1 MLMGTAIS
9 ATACHQEEE
18 YPSVP
23 EVTEPQPTGEIIP
36 TVDRQ
41 KELKDARK
49 KYSDAVVWLY
59 MPDAEVDDPVVQA
72 KDNAYYLQK
81 DENENYSEWGCY
93 YAHCDNRLSSR
104 SKLDR
109 NTVIFGHS
117 ASNCDPDGPK
127 LTKLHRYM
135 DADYVKENPYVY
147 LSVKGEDM
155 VFQITACFIT
165 DIDFDYI
172 APNSTGEE
180 LTNFFE
186 QVAKKNWLEF
196 DGVTFTVTVYVDKGT
211 LADQFW
217 DMRGSS
223 SGSCPVNCSGS
234 RNSSV
239 YRATCSSVREQRPP
253 SRSSPTRK
261 NGPQMMSSS
270 SRRLGAMPLSFPSS
284 LQQSSTPSSIYTGWN
299 SPCTSCWMA
308 SSPSAISFT

>member
-1 MLMGTAIS
+1 MGTAIS

-36 TVDRQ
+36 TMDRQ

-81 DENENYSEWGCY
+81 DENGNYSEWGCY
-93 YAHCDNRLSSR
+93 YAHCDNHLSSR

-165 DIDFDYI
+165 DARQLSAFQIIERCSFAAMAKQAHLFLSKNIRHFRPINVIDFHNI
-172 APNSTGEE
+172 HLCHLFGGRHLRMLCCSNIV
-180 LTNFFE
+180 LTFLTRILTKLPKS
-186 QVAKKNWLEF
+186 AH
-196 DGVTFTVTVYVDKGT
+196 
-211 LADQFW
+211 FW
-217 DMRGSS
+217 
-223 SGSCPVNCSGS
+223 
-234 RNSSV
+234 
-239 YRATCSSVREQRPP
+239 
-253 SRSSPTRK
+253 
-261 NGPQMMSSS
+261 
-270 SRRLGAMPLSFPSS
+270 LSFEPLEKSS
-284 LQQSSTPSSIYTGWN
+284 FFQG
-299 SPCTSCWMA
+299 
-308 SSPSAISFT
+308 

>member
-1 MLMGTAIS
+1 MKKITRFLFCTFVAIMLMGTAIS
-9 ATACHQEEE
+9 ATACHQKEE

-41 KELKDARK
+41 K
-49 KYSDAVVWLY
+49 
-59 MPDAEVDDPVVQA
+59 
-72 KDNAYYLQK
+72 
-81 DENENYSEWGCY
+81 DENGNYSEWGCY

-172 APNSTGEE
+172 APDPTGEE

-196 DGVTFTVTVYVDKGT
+196 DGVSFGEEDTVLTLSTCCRKYDEYNTGNQRLVLMAKLLPEGAIAQDFTVR
-211 LADQFW
+211 LA
-217 DMRGSS
+217 
-223 SGSCPVNCSGS
+223 P
-234 RNSSV
+234 
-239 YRATCSSVREQRPP
+239 EPE
-253 SRSSPTRK
+253 
-261 NGPQMMSSS
+261 
-270 SRRLGAMPLSFPSS
+270 MP
-284 LQQSSTPSSIYTGWN
+284 
-299 SPCTSCWMA
+299 
-308 SSPSAISFT
+308 

>member
-9 ATACHQEEE
+9 ATACHQKEE

-23 EVTEPQPTGEIIP
+23 EVTEPQPTGEILP

-41 KELKDARK
+41 KELKAAK
-49 KYSDAVVWLY
+49 KNNSDTVAWLY
-59 MPDAEVDDPVVQA
+59 MPGAEVDDPVMQA

-81 DENENYSEWGCY
+81 DENGNYSEWGCY
-93 YAHCDNRLSSR
+93 YAHCDNHLSSR

-135 DADYVKENPYVY
+135 DADYVKENPYIY
-147 LSVKGEDM
+147 LSVKGENM

-172 APNSTGEE
+172 DPDPTGEK

-196 DGVTFTVTVYVDKGT
+196 DGVTFDEEDTVLTLSTCCRKYDEYNTGNQRLVLMAKLLPEGAVAQDFTVR
-211 LADQFW
+211 LA
-217 DMRGSS
+217 
-223 SGSCPVNCSGS
+223 P
-234 RNSSV
+234 
-239 YRATCSSVREQRPP
+239 EPE
-253 SRSSPTRK
+253 
-261 NGPQMMSSS
+261 
-270 SRRLGAMPLSFPSS
+270 MP
-284 LQQSSTPSSIYTGWN
+284 
-299 SPCTSCWMA
+299 
-308 SSPSAISFT
+308 

>member
-1 MLMGTAIS
+1 MLMGMAIS
-9 ATACHQEEE
+9 ATACHQKEE

-49 KYSDAVVWLY
+49 KYADAVAWLY
-59 MPDAEVDDPVVQA
+59 MPGTEVDDPVVQA

-81 DENENYSEWGCY
+81 DENGNYSEWGCY

-135 DADYVKENPYVY
+135 DADYMKENPYVY
-147 LSVKGEDM
+147 LAVKGEDM

-165 DIDFDYI
+165 DIGFDYI
-172 APNSTGEE
+172 APDPTGDD
-180 LTNFFE
+180 LVSFFE
-186 QVAKKNWLEF
+186 TVARKNWLDF
-196 DGVTFTVTVYVDKGT
+196 DGVTISEEDTVLTLSTCCRKYDKANTGNQRLVVMAKLLPEGATAQDFSVSLVDDPK
-211 LADQFW
+211 
-217 DMRGSS
+217 
-223 SGSCPVNCSGS
+223 CPD
-234 RNSSV
+234 
-239 YRATCSSVREQRPP
+239 
-253 SRSSPTRK
+253 
-261 NGPQMMSSS
+261 
-270 SRRLGAMPLSFPSS
+270 L
-284 LQQSSTPSSIYTGWN
+284 
-299 SPCTSCWMA
+299 
-308 SSPSAISFT
+308 

>member
-1 MLMGTAIS
+1 MKKITRFLFCTFVAIMLMGTAIS
-9 ATACHQEEE
+9 ATACHQKEE

-41 KELKDARK
+41 K
-49 KYSDAVVWLY
+49 
-59 MPDAEVDDPVVQA
+59 
-72 KDNAYYLQK
+72 
-81 DENENYSEWGCY
+81 
-93 YAHCDNRLSSR
+93 SSR

-135 DADYVKENPYVY
+135 DADYVKENPYIY

-172 APNSTGEE
+172 APNPTGEE

-186 QVAKKNWLEF
+186 QVAKKNCLEF
-196 DGVTFTVTVYVDKGT
+196 DGVTFGEEDTVLTLSTCCRKYDEYNTGNQRLVLMAKLLPEGAIAQDFTVR
-211 LADQFW
+211 LA
-217 DMRGSS
+217 
-223 SGSCPVNCSGS
+223 P
-234 RNSSV
+234 
-239 YRATCSSVREQRPP
+239 EPE
-253 SRSSPTRK
+253 
-261 NGPQMMSSS
+261 
-270 SRRLGAMPLSFPSS
+270 MP
-284 LQQSSTPSSIYTGWN
+284 
-299 SPCTSCWMA
+299 
-308 SSPSAISFT
+308 

>member
-1 MLMGTAIS
+1 MGTAIS
-9 ATACHQEEE
+9 ATACHQKEE

-36 TVDRQ
+36 TLDRQ

-172 APNSTGEE
+172 APNPTGEE

-217 DMRGSS
+217 DSPVVRDPPTAHCIHPYRRIRSAQRGQR
-223 SGSCPVNCSGS
+223 SGAYTASAWSASAAARRSCPRRGQAPASCRCPISYGAGRCHPRS
-234 RNSSV
+234 PPHPL
-239 YRATCSSVREQRPP
+239 YRARWARRDRP
-253 SRSSPTRK
+253 
-261 NGPQMMSSS
+261 
-270 SRRLGAMPLSFPSS
+270 
-284 LQQSSTPSSIYTGWN
+284 Y
-299 SPCTSCWMA
+299 C
-308 SSPSAISFT
+308 

>member
-1 MLMGTAIS
+1 MKKITRFLFCTFVAIMLMGTAIS
-9 ATACHQEEE
+9 ATACHQKEE

-41 KELKDARK
+41 K
-49 KYSDAVVWLY
+49 
-59 MPDAEVDDPVVQA
+59 
-72 KDNAYYLQK
+72 
-81 DENENYSEWGCY
+81 DENGNYSEWGCY

-135 DADYVKENPYVY
+135 DADYVKENPYIY
-147 LSVKGEDM
+147 LSVIGEDM

-172 APNSTGEE
+172 APDPTGEE

-196 DGVTFTVTVYVDKGT
+196 DGVTFGEEDTVLTLSTCCRKYDEYNTGNQRLVLMAKLLPEGAIAQDFTVR
-211 LADQFW
+211 LA
-217 DMRGSS
+217 
-223 SGSCPVNCSGS
+223 P
-234 RNSSV
+234 
-239 YRATCSSVREQRPP
+239 EPE
-253 SRSSPTRK
+253 
-261 NGPQMMSSS
+261 
-270 SRRLGAMPLSFPSS
+270 MP
-284 LQQSSTPSSIYTGWN
+284 
-299 SPCTSCWMA
+299 
-308 SSPSAISFT
+308 

>member
-1 MLMGTAIS
+1 MKKITRFLFCTFVAIMLMGTAIS
-9 ATACHQEEE
+9 ATACHQKEE

-49 KYSDAVVWLY
+49 KYADAVAWLY
-59 MPDAEVDDPVVQA
+59 MPGAEVDDPIVQA

-81 DENENYSEWGCY
+81 DENGNYSEWGCY
-93 YAHCDNRLSSR
+93 YAHCDNHLSSR

-155 VFQITACFIT
+155 VFQITACFVT
-165 DIDFDYI
+165 TTDFDYI
-172 APNSTGEE
+172 VTNPTGEE
-180 LTNFFE
+180 QSDFFE
-186 QVAKKNWLEF
+186 QIAKKNWLRF
-196 DGVTFTVTVYVDKGT
+196 DGVTFGPEDTILTLSTCCRKYDMANTGEVRLVVMAKLLPEGAIAQDFTVR
-211 LADQFW
+211 LA
-217 DMRGSS
+217 
-223 SGSCPVNCSGS
+223 P
-234 RNSSV
+234 
-239 YRATCSSVREQRPP
+239 EPE
-253 SRSSPTRK
+253 
-261 NGPQMMSSS
+261 
-270 SRRLGAMPLSFPSS
+270 MP
-284 LQQSSTPSSIYTGWN
+284 
-299 SPCTSCWMA
+299 
-308 SSPSAISFT
+308 